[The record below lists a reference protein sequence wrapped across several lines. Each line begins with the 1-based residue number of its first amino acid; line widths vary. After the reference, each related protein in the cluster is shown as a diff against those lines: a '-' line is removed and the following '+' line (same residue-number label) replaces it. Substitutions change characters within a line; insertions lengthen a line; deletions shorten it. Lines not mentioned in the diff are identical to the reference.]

1 MNKRFR
7 TLLLV
12 ITSVCFIMALAACSG
27 GEDEQVAT
35 NESDD
40 TTGEEQEQV
49 LNLTRK
55 SQIPTMDSSMA
66 TDEASFQFLGLSME
80 GLYRLGE
87 DAEVKE
93 GIAIDHEESDDG
105 MQWTFNLRDDAK
117 WSNGDPVTAD
127 EDRKS
132 TRLNSSHVAISYA

>member
-105 MQWTFNLRDDAK
+105 MQWTFNLRD
-117 WSNGDPVTAD
+117 
-127 EDRKS
+127 
-132 TRLNSSHVAISYA
+132 